1 MKRIGYLTQQIS
13 DIDNLLLAFYKAKR
27 GKHRS
32 SEALFFQ
39 KNLEENI
46 AELAEEINSGDISV
60 GKYEYFYIE
69 DPKRRLICAASFR
82 ERVLHHA
89 IMNVC
94 HRFFERNL
102 IKTTYATRPGKG
114 IYQAIDRAK
123 IAMKRYKFV
132 AKFDFRKYF
141 DSISHEILKEKLK
154 RIFKDDR
161 LLSMMSKII
170 ESYSKS
176 AGCGIPIGNLTSQY
190 FANFY
195 LSEMDH
201 YIKEVLKAPEYIRY
215 MDDFLVFS
223 DEYDVLED
231 NILKIKDLSEQR
243 LSLVLKPIVK
253 ELTINGVDFLGYK
266 VCADKILLTQRSKK
280 RLLRKSRLYDD
291 FVEFGVWNEKEF
303 YEHITPLLS
312 YAMKAYSKGL
322 RGRCYGMNKS
332 GSNRVLRG
340 GSWNNNARN
349 CRVSNRN
356 NNNPDNR
363 NNNNGFR
370 LALVP

>member
-1 MKRIGYLTQQIS
+1 MKRIGNLTQQIA
-13 DIDNLLLAFYKAKR
+13 DTDNLLLAFYKARR

-32 SEALFFQ
+32 SDALHFQ
-39 KNLEENI
+39 NNLEKNI
-46 AELAEEINSGDISV
+46 AELSAEINSGLVSV

-69 DPKRRLICAASFR
+69 DPKLRLICAASFR

-94 HRFFERNL
+94 HQYFERNL
-102 IKTTYATRPGKG
+102 IETTYATRPDKG

-141 DSISHEILKEKLK
+141 DNISHDILKEKLN
-154 RIFKDDR
+154 RMYKDNR
-161 LLSMMSKII
+161 LLSIMSKII
-170 ESYSKS
+170 DSYSKS
-176 AGCGIPIGNLTSQY
+176 EGRGIPIGNLTSQY
-190 FANFY
+190 FANYY

-201 YIKEVLKAPEYIRY
+201 LIKEVLKVPEYIRY

-223 DEYDVLED
+223 NDYDVLEEY
-231 NILKIKDLSEQR
+231 IVKIRDFSGTKL
-243 LSLVLKPIVK
+243 LLTLKPVVK
-253 ELTINGVDFLGYK
+253 GLTDNGMDFLGYK
-266 VCADKILLTQRSKK
+266 VCANKILLTQRSKK
-280 RLLRKSRLYDD
+280 RFGRKSRLYVGY
-291 FVEFGVWNEKEF
+291 VERGIWNENEF
-303 YEHITPLLS
+303 YEHIIPLLS
-312 YAMKAYSKGL
+312 YATKAYSKGL
-322 RGRCYGMNKS
+322 RKQCYGMGKS

>member
-1 MKRIGYLTQQIS
+1 MKRVGNLTQLIA
-13 DIDNLLLAFYKAKR
+13 DTDNLLLAFYKAKL
-27 GKHRS
+27 GKHKS
-32 SEALFFQ
+32 SEVLRFN

-46 AELAEEINSGDISV
+46 AELSEEILSGNISV
-60 GKYEYFYIE
+60 GKYEFFYIK
-69 DPKRRLICAASFR
+69 DPKLRLICAASFR

-89 IMNVC
+89 IMNIC
-94 HRFFERNL
+94 HPYFERNL
-102 IKTTYATRPGKG
+102 IETTYATRPEKG
-114 IYQAIDRAK
+114 IYQAIYRAR
-123 IAMKRYKFV
+123 IAMKRHKFV

-141 DSISHEILKEKLK
+141 DTISHDILQEKLQ
-154 RIFKDDR
+154 RLFKDDR

-176 AGCGIPIGNLTSQY
+176 EGNGIPIGNLTSQY
-190 FANFY
+190 FANYY
-195 LSEMDH
+195 LSDMDH
-201 YIKEVLKAPEYIRY
+201 YIKEVLKVPEYIRY

-223 DEYDVLED
+223 DEYETLEY
-231 NILKIKDLSEQR
+231 NIMKIKEFSENN
-243 LSLVLKPIVK
+243 LSLVLKPIIKGKTV
-253 ELTINGVDFLGYK
+253 NGVDFLGYN
-266 VCADKILLTQRSKK
+266 VGSNKILLNKRSKK
-280 RLLRKSRLYDD
+280 RFIKKNRVYGNMID
-291 FVEFGVWNEKEF
+291 FGFWNEKEY

-312 YAMKAYSKGL
+312 YVMKAYSKGL
-322 RGRCYGMNKS
+322 RGRCYGMSKS

-370 LALVP
+370 LALVH